1 MKYYSMN
8 SYYNR
13 RDERNMP
20 VRKIDK
26 IIKQSLK
33 MLVFG
38 KPGVGKTHFYL
49 TAPGRTLVFDS
60 DNGTNF
66 FAGKKG
72 VNFDIWVDDNGLVTS
87 SYKELMKCI
96 TYLSTPEGI
105 KTYQNFAIDFTD
117 DIWKH
122 LQHERQEWKNKNIPD
137 YKRKNKEG
145 NEAVNEALDYSD
157 WGAIKKLY
165 DDLLREVKQLP
176 QNIFLVCKEK
186 AETKM
191 NEKKELEKTG
201 EFTFE
206 GEKNTDYAVDFV
218 VRLTED
224 DNGKHYATLYKDRSG
239 TYERKA
245 IIEDPTFELFKNI
258 VEAMKDGDEYIGM
271 GESLDNAFEE
281 ESLSSIVEDILR
293 INKEI
298 SPKQPK
304 IVETV
309 MQKHLNGKGLS
320 SLRGIA
326 KAKALRDELA
336 LIPKDNVEPLDP
348 ELVEQLKKIAK
359 EAGITSMD
367 GILET
372 RFLPYNPPVF
382 VTNDVIREKLI
393 PRAQEKLESVKNT
406 KK

>member
-1 MKYYSMN
+1 
-8 SYYNR
+8 
-13 RDERNMP
+13 MP

-66 FAGKKG
+66 FAGRKG
-72 VNFDIWVDDNGLVTS
+72 VNFDVWVDDNGLVTS

-96 TYLSTPEGI
+96 AYLSTPEGI
-105 KTYQNFAIDFTD
+105 RTYQNFAVDFTD

-122 LQHERQEWKNKNIPD
+122 LQHERQDWKNKNIPD
-137 YKRKNKEG
+137 YKRRNKDG

-165 DDLLREVKQLP
+165 DDFLREAKQLP

-224 DNGKHYATLYKDRSG
+224 DNGKRYATLYKDRSG

-245 IIEDPTFELFKNI
+245 VIENPTFELFKN
-258 VEAMKDGDEYIGM
+258 VVDAMKDGDEYIGM

-281 ESLSSIVEDILR
+281 ESLSQIVEDILR
-293 INKEI
+293 INKEV
-298 SPKQPK
+298 SQKQPK
-304 IVETV
+304 MVETI
-309 MQKHLNGKGLS
+309 MQKHLAGKGLS
-320 SLRGIA
+320 SLRGVS

-336 LIPKDNVEPLDP
+336 LIPKDTVEPLTQ
-348 ELVEQLKKIAK
+348 ELVDKLFSMAK
-359 EAGITSMD
+359 EAGITSME
-367 GILET
+367 GILAT
-372 RFLPYNPPVF
+372 RILPDNPPVF
-382 VTNDVIREKLI
+382 ITDDVIREKLI
-393 PRAQEKLESVKNT
+393 PRVQIKLDSVKGS